1 MRHKNQRNKVMT
13 KFVHI
18 TGLMIAMSAV
28 LIESQIRP
36 VSATEVLAPGVIV
49 AQRTINIETKID
61 AYADRI
67 FFERHPE
74 LAGSKIRPGETSL
87 AREWQEIRQCEA
99 VVDYIFYERHPEL
112 AGRKIQR
119 NETALV
125 AEWRDIYDKVDGCQ

>member
-1 MRHKNQRNKVMT
+1 MT
-13 KFVHI
+13 KFVNI

-28 LIESQIRP
+28 LIESQMGP
-36 VSATEVLAPGVIV
+36 VSAKEVLASGVIV
-49 AQRTINIETKID
+49 AQRTINVETKID

-67 FFERHPE
+67 FFERHRE
-74 LAGSKIRPGETSL
+74 LAGSKIRPGERNL

-119 NETALV
+119 NETYL
-125 AEWRDIYDKVDGCQ
+125 AEEWKEIYDNVNGCQ

>member
-1 MRHKNQRNKVMT
+1 MT

-36 VSATEVLAPGVIV
+36 VSAKEVLASGVMV
-49 AQRTINIETKID
+49 AQRTINVETKID

-74 LAGSKIRPGETSL
+74 LAGSKIRPGERSL

-112 AGRKIQR
+112 AGRRIQR
-119 NETALV
+119 NETYL
-125 AEWRDIYDKVDGCQ
+125 AEEWTEIYDSVSGCQ